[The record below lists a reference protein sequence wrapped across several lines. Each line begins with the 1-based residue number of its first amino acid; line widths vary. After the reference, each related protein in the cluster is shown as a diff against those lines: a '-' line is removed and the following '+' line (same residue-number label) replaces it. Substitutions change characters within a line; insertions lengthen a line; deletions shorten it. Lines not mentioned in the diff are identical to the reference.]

1 VNDTMGKLNTRLVN
15 ETDKILVVYE
25 VTSNGAQARLK
36 ELKPKPAAE
45 SSDSKKNTAKL
56 VTSTPTG
63 ETNVVDKP
71 DFLVQS
77 AVDPNDSYKTL
88 RVWHGKEAV
97 LGVSTDEMID
107 NIEII
112 IKYEDGGFTKTPVAR
127 DNKRGKV
134 KNKVK
139 EVKKHLVSKFGGE
152 QGDDNPSLSEELS
165 SRPFSSWAIFKP
177 FFKNQKT

>member
-1 VNDTMGKLNTRLVN
+1 MNDTMGKLNTTLVN

-36 ELKPKPAAE
+36 ELKPKIAAS
-45 SSDSKKNTAKL
+45 SSDSKTNTAKL

-97 LGVSTDEMID
+97 LGVSTDEMIE
-107 NIEII
+107 NNQII
-112 IKYEDGGFTKTPVAR
+112 IKYEDGRFTKTPVAR
-127 DNKRGKV
+127 Y
-134 KNKVK
+134 
-139 EVKKHLVSKFGGE
+139 SKI
-152 QGDDNPSLSEELS
+152 L
-165 SRPFSSWAIFKP
+165 
-177 FFKNQKT
+177 

>member
-1 VNDTMGKLNTRLVN
+1 MIVCVSKRDLLLHFTMGKLNTTLVN

-45 SSDSKKNTAKL
+45 SSDSRKNTAKL

-63 ETNVVDKP
+63 QTNVVDKP

-107 NIEII
+107 NIQII

-127 DNKRGKV
+127 Y
-134 KNKVK
+134 
-139 EVKKHLVSKFGGE
+139 SKI
-152 QGDDNPSLSEELS
+152 L
-165 SRPFSSWAIFKP
+165 
-177 FFKNQKT
+177 

>member
-1 VNDTMGKLNTRLVN
+1 LKHVLAGERRLFAFQREICFWISRVNDTMGKLNTTLVN

-45 SSDSKKNTAKL
+45 SSDSNIANL

-107 NIEII
+107 NIQII
-112 IKYEDGGFTKTPVAR
+112 IKYEGGGFTKTRVPR
-127 DNKRGKV
+127 Y
-134 KNKVK
+134 
-139 EVKKHLVSKFGGE
+139 SKI
-152 QGDDNPSLSEELS
+152 L
-165 SRPFSSWAIFKP
+165 
-177 FFKNQKT
+177 

>member
-1 VNDTMGKLNTRLVN
+1 MGKLNTTLVN

-45 SSDSKKNTAKL
+45 SSDSNIANL

-107 NIEII
+107 NIQII
-112 IKYEDGGFTKTPVAR
+112 IKYEGGGFTKTPVPR
-127 DNKRGKV
+127 ENKRGKV

-139 EVKKHLVSKFGGE
+139 EVKKHLVSKFGGA
-152 QGDDNPSLSEELS
+152 QGDDNPPGEELS
-165 SRPFSSWAIFKP
+165 SRPFSWAIIFKP

>member
-1 VNDTMGKLNTRLVN
+1 MKHVLAGERPLFAFRREICFWISKVNDTMGKLNTTLVN

-36 ELKPKPAAE
+36 ELKPKIAAS
-45 SSDSKKNTAKL
+45 SSDSKTNTAKL

-97 LGVSTDEMID
+97 LGVSTDEMIE
-107 NIEII
+107 NNQII
-112 IKYEDGGFTKTPVAR
+112 IKYEDGRFTKTPVAR
-127 DNKRGKV
+127 YSKILWKKK
-134 KNKVK
+134 KNR
-139 EVKKHLVSKFGGE
+139 H
-152 QGDDNPSLSEELS
+152 
-165 SRPFSSWAIFKP
+165 
-177 FFKNQKT
+177 

>member
-1 VNDTMGKLNTRLVN
+1 
-15 ETDKILVVYE
+15 
-25 VTSNGAQARLK
+25 
-36 ELKPKPAAE
+36 
-45 SSDSKKNTAKL
+45 
-56 VTSTPTG
+56 
-63 ETNVVDKP
+63 
-71 DFLVQS
+71 
-77 AVDPNDSYKTL
+77 
-88 RVWHGKEAV
+88 
-97 LGVSTDEMID
+97 VS
-107 NIEII
+107 
-112 IKYEDGGFTKTPVAR
+112 R

>member
-1 VNDTMGKLNTRLVN
+1 MFAFRREICFWISRVNYTMGKLNTTLVN

-45 SSDSKKNTAKL
+45 SSDSNIANL

-71 DFLVQS
+71 EFLVQS

-107 NIEII
+107 NIQII

-127 DNKRGKV
+127 Y
-134 KNKVK
+134 
-139 EVKKHLVSKFGGE
+139 SKI
-152 QGDDNPSLSEELS
+152 L
-165 SRPFSSWAIFKP
+165 
-177 FFKNQKT
+177 